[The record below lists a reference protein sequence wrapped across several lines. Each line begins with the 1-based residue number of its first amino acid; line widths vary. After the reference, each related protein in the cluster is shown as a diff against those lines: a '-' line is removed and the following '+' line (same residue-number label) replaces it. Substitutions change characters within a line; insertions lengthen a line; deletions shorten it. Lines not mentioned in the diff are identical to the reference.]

1 MEEEIINI
9 CKKIKD
15 ISKCNSC
22 GGSYKLDTCIYCG
35 TKNSELTEL
44 ISKLDDLIIA
54 FRSQTNLSNIIRLI
68 LFLIIYI
75 VYMSLKFLQLIN
87 C

>member
-1 MEEEIINI
+1 MEEEIINV

-35 TKNSELTEL
+35 TKNSELT
-44 ISKLDDLIIA
+44 
-54 FRSQTNLSNIIRLI
+54 
-68 LFLIIYI
+68 
-75 VYMSLKFLQLIN
+75 
-87 C
+87 